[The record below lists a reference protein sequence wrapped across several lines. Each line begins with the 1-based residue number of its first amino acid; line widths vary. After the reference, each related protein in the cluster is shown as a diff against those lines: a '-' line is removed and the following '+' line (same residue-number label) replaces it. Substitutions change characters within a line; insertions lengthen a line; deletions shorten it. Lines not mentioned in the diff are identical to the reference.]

1 MQRTWVNF
9 FWIGCSEQVLESSDD
24 DWKLMRI
31 QKTSGLI
38 WHREWTWKNRRN
50 EYGKQQQQ
58 QQQQQQAAA

>member
-50 EYGKQQQQ
+50 EYGKQLFM
-58 QQQQQQAAA
+58 